1 MEKNDELLS
10 NLFSNLQAQHPVQ
23 SHPDVALDNVMARLN
38 NHSSRRALV
47 LVLRIAGIAA
57 SLLLLLGLA
66 LHPSHPSEPTV
77 AMAYQQTVLSQKHD
91 AHYVKGKFFDK
102 TPYDIIKQKYDESIH

>member
-10 NLFSNLQAQHPVQ
+10 NLFSNLQAQRPAL
-23 SHPDVALDNVMARLN
+23 SRPDETVNNVMARLDGRAP
-38 NHSSRRALV
+38 RRGLV
-47 LVLRIAGIAA
+47 LVLRLTSVAA
-57 SLLLLLGLA
+57 SLLLLAGLA
-66 LHPSHPSEPTV
+66 LRPNRHAMPSATL
-77 AMAYQQTVLSQKHD
+77 AYQQAVLSQKRD

>member
-10 NLFSNLQAQHPVQ
+10 NLFCNLQAQHPVQ
-23 SHPDVALDNVMARLN
+23 SHPDVALDSVMARLN

-66 LHPSHPSEPTV
+66 LRPLHPSKAPV
-77 AMAYQQTVLSQKHD
+77 ALAYQQAVLSQKHD
-91 AHYVKGKFFDK
+91 ASYMKGKFFDK